1 MHKAR
6 WAVCQVEELICHKR
20 PWRHGHWRGR
30 DDTSS
35 IAYGSAPPAR
45 HYTSDGLQAKGDPVR
60 SARGRAI
67 GQKGLASALY
77 VLEGR
82 CDESRRLFCLSSRA
96 PTSVVD
102 PCWAPPTGAISAT
115 PAPPQCPQFFQSCH
129 FLSCPRTLRN
139 LRNYSRRKFFHV
151 EAQPC
156 GHCCIHINKV
166 DMVSSFSVLVPH
178 TLLLL
183 AAPLRGI
190 WNIPHTWS
198 ILKKHGRCNCK
209 NLILFA
215 R

>member
-20 PWRHGHWRGR
+20 PWRDDHWRGR

-82 CDESRRLFCLSSRA
+82 CDESCRLS
-96 PTSVVD
+96 
-102 PCWAPPTGAISAT
+102 
-115 PAPPQCPQFFQSCH
+115 
-129 FLSCPRTLRN
+129 FLLEQPRSN
-139 LRNYSRRKFFHV
+139 VSRRPLLGTAYWGYFRNARTAAVPAIFSIPSLLVLPSYTTKPSELFSKVIF
-151 EAQPC
+151 PC
-156 GHCCIHINKV
+156 
-166 DMVSSFSVLVPH
+166 
-178 TLLLL
+178 
-183 AAPLRGI
+183 
-190 WNIPHTWS
+190 
-198 ILKKHGRCNCK
+198 
-209 NLILFA
+209 
-215 R
+215 